1 MDKCCRDGRLC
12 LEWIDSSCIGGRCFA
27 DDNLLDQ
34 NRLPPS
40 PATPA
45 IKFPALRSLPPAFM
59 LIISIAGVGVGL
71 ERRREGLECV
81 HGCR

>member
-1 MDKCCRDGRLC
+1 MLLARCG
-12 LEWIDSSCIGGRCFA
+12 WIVREATQDCIGGRRLA

-59 LIISIAGVGVGL
+59 LIISIAGGG
-71 ERRREGLECV
+71 G
-81 HGCR
+81 GGIGA